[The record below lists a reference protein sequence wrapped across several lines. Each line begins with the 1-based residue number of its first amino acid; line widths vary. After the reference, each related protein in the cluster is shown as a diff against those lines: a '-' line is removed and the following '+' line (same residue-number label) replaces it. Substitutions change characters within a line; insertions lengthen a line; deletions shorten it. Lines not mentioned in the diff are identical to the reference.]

1 MEEEKKPFY
10 RYCMVPMCPNN
21 IKSTPDKVFFAV
33 PRDPNIRKQW
43 CEVMRREYNVSSISR
58 LHCCEDHFNVSIIFG
73 QITSCSVLEIHR
85 LQNFI

>member
-10 RYCMVPMCPNN
+10 RYCMVPMCPNT

-43 CEVMRREYNVSSISR
+43 CKVMRRDNVSPISR
-58 LHCCEDHFNVSIIFG
+58 QHCCEDHFNVSI
-73 QITSCSVLEIHR
+73 LD
-85 LQNFI
+85 LDK